1 MLSVRA
7 CDAFTEIGCIIVR
20 NELSYHSTGHLE
32 WRCKLMRTSVNGH
45 LSSHE
50 QLQGVPSTKGEMF
63 PSLQGMLMLLQLGE
77 LTVGVATNQETPRLD
92 S

>member
-1 MLSVRA
+1 M
-7 CDAFTEIGCIIVR
+7 
-20 NELSYHSTGHLE
+20 
-32 WRCKLMRTSVNGH
+32 WTSVNGH

-50 QLQGVPSTKGEMF
+50 QLQGVPSTKGEIF